1 MMPPVLQVIISLIRD
16 TKLGQGRSGLGLQ
29 LGLKSKRRGEAELV
43 HVPCTDNEVKEALD
57 WDLRG
62 KLATNCIKYF
72 ELHYASHAATI
83 AVLATYGPSEP
94 RIESLPIQT
103 KNANA
108 C

>member
-1 MMPPVLQVIISLIRD
+1 MRYKVGIGEIRPRAAVGIE
-16 TKLGQGRSGLGLQ
+16 KQ
-29 LGLKSKRRGEAELV
+29 KRRGEVELV

-62 KLATNCIKYF
+62 KLATNCVKYF
-72 ELHYASHAATI
+72 ELYDASHAATI